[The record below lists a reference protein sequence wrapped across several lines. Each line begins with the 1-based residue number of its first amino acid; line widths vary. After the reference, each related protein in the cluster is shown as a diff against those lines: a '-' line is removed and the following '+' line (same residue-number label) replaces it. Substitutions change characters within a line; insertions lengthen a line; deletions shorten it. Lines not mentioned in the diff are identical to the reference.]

1 MLYPKKD
8 EKELDMALFRNPPK
22 ESRAAPFWS
31 WNSKLVPEILE
42 KEIEAMAKMGF
53 GGYYMHPRVGL
64 ATPYLSDEFM
74 DMVRVCLE
82 KGKQCGLNTYLYD
95 EDMWPSGPA
104 GGLVTDLSH
113 EYLEKYLVLTPF
125 AEEENED
132 RIFLAAHDI
141 LLSEKGY
148 LLSYARTEKDTP
160 TLSGHA
166 RWYAYMEYGGYCD
179 TMQKKAIET
188 FISLTHEKYKTYF
201 GTEFGGNIP
210 SIFSDEPQM
219 KRKTPLARATDK
231 ARVIFPFTN
240 DFDETYREKYS
251 ESILDHLPTLLWE
264 QEDGTPAPQRYRYH
278 VHATERFAE
287 SFTDTV
293 GKWCEENHL
302 LYTGHMMNETSLRSQ
317 TVHIGEA
324 MRNLRHFGLPGLDIL
339 VDLREP
345 NTAKQA
351 QSVAHQYGREGVTSE
366 LYGATNWDFD
376 FRGHKLQG
384 DWQAALGVTHRVPH
398 LYFMSMEGEG
408 KRDYPASIGHQSPW
422 HTEYRRIEDHFAR
435 VNTVMTRG
443 TPLVDVAVIHP
454 IESYW
459 FHYGADDVTGTVR
472 STLNERYMTLTD
484 ILIRDLVDFDFISE
498 SLLPE
503 QYNEGGEDFS
513 VSKMRY
519 KTVVVPPLSTIRS
532 TTLRA
537 LENFHKKG
545 GEIIFLERAPRF
557 VDALPSNEA
566 EKLAEK
572 CTVIPFAAGAI
583 KETLTHRKKLSITS
597 KSGASSHNLIHGICA
612 DGKKKHI
619 FISHFDKTDYDT
631 APIEEYLI
639 SLKGI
644 FTVSEYDTEKGE
656 KRRLSVRYENGKTVF
671 PWVTAACGSLLLELS
686 DGADT
691 SADGFRYATPHHTK
705 AFYPAHTAEYFLD
718 EPNVLLLD
726 MAEYSLNG
734 APFAPR
740 EYYMKIN
747 ENLRRTL
754 DIHTSGQPWRFPRNA
769 DPKDVVTLRFCITSE
784 IEYEGARLALE
795 YPDYTKIT
803 WNGEDVP
810 TCPDGFYVDNA
821 IVTVPIP
828 KIRKGENELLIHLR
842 YGDVNTVEA
851 YYLLGDFGV
860 SVHGTE
866 TCITAM
872 PKKLYFESLTAQNL
886 PFYSANVHYRMDFE
900 GSGNVSLEI
909 SKYRGATIK
918 ILVDEHEAGYIDM
931 PPYRLPLG
939 ELTEGKHT
947 VELILYGN
955 RANTFAP
962 LHSASEKLDW
972 LYTGSR
978 AWNTKERFFIPEYQ
992 LFRFGILSSP
1002 RILIE

>member
-8 EKELDMALFRNPPK
+8 EKELDMALFRAPTK
-22 ESRAAPFWS
+22 EYRAAPFWS
-31 WNSKLVPEILE
+31 WNGKLVPEILE

-64 ATPYLSDEFM
+64 ATPYLSKEFM
-74 DMVRVCLE
+74 EMVRVCLE
-82 KGKQCGLNTYLYD
+82 KGKKCRMNTYLYD

-104 GGLVTDLSH
+104 GGLVTDLSREH
-113 EYLEKYLVLTPF
+113 LEKYLVLTPF
-125 AEEENED
+125 AEEESED
-132 RIFLAAHDI
+132 RVFLAAHDV
-141 LLSEKGY
+141 LLNEKGY
-148 LLSYARTEKDTP
+148 LRSYARTEKDAP
-160 TLSGHA
+160 ISSGHT

-179 TMQKKAIET
+179 TMQKKVIET
-188 FISLTHEKYKTYF
+188 FIAITHEKYKAYF
-201 GTEFGGNIP
+201 GAEFGGDIP
-210 SIFSDEPQM
+210 AIFSDEPQM

-231 ARVIFPFTN
+231 ARAIFPFTN
-240 DFDETYREKYS
+240 DFDETYREKYG

-264 QEDGTPAPQRYRYH
+264 KADGTPAPQRYRYH

-293 GKWCEENHL
+293 GKWCEENNL

-324 MRNLRHFGLPGLDIL
+324 MRNLRGFGLPGLDIL

-443 TPLVDVAVIHP
+443 TPEVDIAVIHP

-459 FHYGADDVTGTVR
+459 FHYGADDVTGAVR
-472 STLNERYMTLTD
+472 GTLNERYMSLTD
-484 ILIRDLVDFDFISE
+484 ILIRDLIDFDFLSE

-503 QYNEGGEDFS
+503 LYDASGEDFS
-513 VSKMRY
+513 VGKMRY
-519 KTVVVPPLSTIRS
+519 KTVIVPPLSTIRS

-537 LENFHKKG
+537 LEMFHKKG

-557 VDALPSNEA
+557 VDAVPSDEA
-566 EKLAEK
+566 EKLAAS
-572 CTVIPFAAGAI
+572 CAVIPFAAGDI
-583 KETLTHRKKLSITS
+583 KEALAHRKKLFITS
-597 KSGASSHNLIHGICA
+597 KSGAPSHNLIHGMRD
-612 DGKKKHI
+612 DGGKKHI

-631 APIEEYLI
+631 TRIEEYLVI
-639 SLKGI
+639 LKGI
-644 FTVSEYDTEKGE
+644 FTVCEYDTEKGE
-656 KRRLSVRYENGKTVF
+656 KRRLSVRYENEKTVF

-686 DGADT
+686 DGEDT
-691 SADGFRYATPHHTK
+691 DKDGFRYELPRHTK
-705 AFYPAHTAEYFLD
+705 GFYPAHTAEYSLD

-726 MAEYSLNG
+726 AAEYSLNG
-734 APFAPR
+734 APFAPK
-740 EYYMKIN
+740 EYYIKIN
-747 ENLRRTL
+747 ENLRHALNIR
-754 DIHTSGQPWRFPRNA
+754 TSGQPWRFPRGTNPN
-769 DPKDVVTLRFCITSE
+769 DTVTLRFRIVSE

-803 WNGEDVP
+803 WNGESVP
-810 TCPDGFYVDNA
+810 VFPNGFYVDDA
-821 IVTVPIP
+821 IVTIPIP
-828 KIRKGENELLIHLR
+828 KIQKGENELLIHLR
-842 YGDVNTVEA
+842 YGDINTVEA

-866 TCITAM
+866 ACITAM
-872 PKKLYFESLTAQNL
+872 PEKLYFESLTAQNL
-886 PFYSANVHYRMDFE
+886 PFYSANVHYRMQFW
-900 GSGNVSLEI
+900 GGGNAFLEI

-918 ILVDEHEAGYIDM
+918 ILVDGKEVGYIDV
-931 PPYRLPLG
+931 PPYRLSLG
-939 ELTEGKHT
+939 NLTEGMHT

-972 LYTGSR
+972 LFTGGR

-992 LFRFGILSSP
+992 LSRFGILSSP